1 MKSFLLLVIALT
13 TLVMAPASH
22 ADSAK
27 ESAFLESLVFT
38 QDVLP
43 ANCMLRKAAPGE
55 MLPHNIPSNPYV
67 SSDEQFIHDFS
78 SPIFSRDSGINTAD
92 IREALYSVYL
102 CSEKETGIFA
112 WRFASNEQARAGM
125 KALSSGIKSSY
136 RISSAGSILVLQW
149 SDNADDADGLAMQK
163 LVNQAMSGIEGPQM
177 RAMSLDAPQ
186 D

>member
-1 MKSFLLLVIALT
+1 
-13 TLVMAPASH
+13 
-22 ADSAK
+22 
-27 ESAFLESLVFT
+27 
-38 QDVLP
+38 
-43 ANCMLRKAAPGE
+43 
-55 MLPHNIPSNPYV
+55 
-67 SSDEQFIHDFS
+67 
-78 SPIFSRDSGINTAD
+78 
-92 IREALYSVYL
+92 
-102 CSEKETGIFA
+102 
-112 WRFASNEQARAGM
+112 M